1 MTIRLLSA
9 ALVAGFLA
17 ACVASGL
24 QFALTS
30 PLILRA
36 ERYEQGGTPHAQG
49 ASDQVASLIVLAH
62 SGHSAEGAPAGEEWQ
77 PGPGLPRLAFTALAT
92 LVSGVGYALLL
103 GAILVA
109 DGRRITPGEALRFAV
124 GGFLA
129 ASLAPAIGLPPELPG
144 MGGEALELRQAWWV
158 ATALATGAGLYL
170 LATRR
175 GALAVALALV
185 LIVAPHLWG
194 APHAGEG
201 GGALPATMA
210 AQFAAR
216 SLAVSF
222 AFWAVLGLAFGWAWE
237 AVARSRAGAAA

>member
-36 ERYEQGGTPHAQG
+36 ERYEQGSAPHAQ
-49 ASDQVASLIVLAH
+49 AAPLIILAH
-62 SGHSAEGAPAGEEWQ
+62 SGHSSAEAAPAAEAWQ

-109 DGRRITPGEALRFAV
+109 DGRRITPGEGLRFAV

-144 MGGEALELRQAWWV
+144 MGGEALELRQAWWL

-175 GALAVALALV
+175 GVFAAALALV

-201 GGALPATMA
+201 GGALPAAMA

-237 AVARSRAGAAA
+237 AVARGRAGAAA